1 MQTSMACKPWRFLV
15 QLPSDSRRFP
25 PASLRETRETP
36 VHFHAKPRH
45 FPRKPPQFPLR
56 THAVPPLP
64 SVDSHRN
71 APRTRACAS
80 SNSATEPTFS
90 AHQRNARDN
99 KPMQLST
106 TTIPAHERGARA
118 PYFVLPRIRFHGV
131 QHLGLILETVVSYF
145 VDGRWESRVGFIWG
159 PFSPI
164 YGVGGVLITLALH
177 RFENAS
183 PLVIYAVSA
192 AFGAAFEYFA
202 AWFWGKRF
210 RHCGLERYRPTLQ
223 YRRKD
228 MPGNRACM
236 GTCGPCV
243 GKARRPRAE
252 RSLES
257 GTARLARTP
266 CLGAAY
272 FLSRRCRHNY
282 ARSRLLDVSLERP

>member
-56 THAVPPLP
+56 AHAVPPLP

-106 TTIPAHERGARA
+106 TAIPAHEKGARE
-118 PYFVLPRIRFHGV
+118 PLTLYYLVFVFTVCSI
-131 QHLGLILETVVSYF
+131 LGLILETVVSYF

-164 YGVGGVLITLALH
+164 YGVGGVLITLRERL
-177 RFENAS
+177 
-183 PLVIYAVSA
+183 A
-192 AFGAAFEYFA
+192 ACHLCGVGRIRRGVRIFRRVVL
-202 AWFWGKRF
+202 GKRF
-210 RHCGLERYRPTLQ
+210 RHCGLELYRPTLQ
-223 YRRKD
+223 YRRKN
-228 MPGNRACM
+228 MPGNRARM

-266 CLGAAY
+266 CLGAAH
-272 FLSRRCRHNY
+272 FLSRRRCHDY
-282 ARSRLLDVSLERP
+282 ARPRLLDVSPERP

>member
-56 THAVPPLP
+56 AHAVPPLP

-106 TTIPAHERGARA
+106 TAIPAHEKGARE
-118 PYFVLPRIRFHGV
+118 PLTLYYLVFVFTVCSI
-131 QHLGLILETVVSYF
+131 LGLILETVVSYF

-164 YGVGGVLITLALH
+164 YGVGGVLITL
-177 RFENAS
+177 RCTAS
-183 PLVIYAVSA
+183 RTPRRLSSMRCRPHSA
-192 AFGAAFEYFA
+192 
-202 AWFWGKRF
+202 
-210 RHCGLERYRPTLQ
+210 
-223 YRRKD
+223 RRSNIS
-228 MPGNRACM
+228 PRGF
-236 GTCGPCV
+236 
-243 GKARRPRAE
+243 GKALSALWP
-252 RSLES
+252 
-257 GTARLARTP
+257 
-266 CLGAAY
+266 GAI
-272 FLSRRCRHNY
+272 STNP
-282 ARSRLLDVSLERP
+282 SI